1 METRAMASYSDF
13 WGDGANTTG
22 SYALLSKRSPNRY
35 HLMRMLRKRGMQ
47 EYGEILTTLLTDAS
61 PSTSASYTVSQIDA
75 VQDTGAS
82 NSQGGVRTV
91 TAKEQVGGVLDSTQS
106 DTANTAR
113 AVTAADVTTM
123 QAEIGSGATANRAPA
138 TYPDDASGNGGGGK
152 QDFG

>member
-35 HLMRMLRKRGMQ
+35 HLMRMLRKKGMQ

-123 QAEIGSGATANRAPA
+123 QAEIGSGAAANRAPT